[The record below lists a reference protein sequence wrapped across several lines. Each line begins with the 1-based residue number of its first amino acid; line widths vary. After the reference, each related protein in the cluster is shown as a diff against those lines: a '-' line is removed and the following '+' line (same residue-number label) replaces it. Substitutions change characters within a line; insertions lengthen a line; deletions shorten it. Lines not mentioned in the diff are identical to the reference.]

1 MTHDEQLRSELERT
15 GNLPNHIAII
25 MDGNG
30 RWARQ
35 RSLPRVEGH
44 RAAVKAVRD
53 VVEVCGQLGIGYLTL
68 YTFSI
73 ENWRR
78 PQKEVSALMQLLVH
92 TIKKELNDLLKNN
105 VRLITIG
112 SLLDLPHKTRES
124 LLFGIEQTKHCTG
137 LTLNLALNYGGR
149 KEIVDAVRTISHM
162 VKSGQ
167 LDADDIDESLFS
179 NNLYTANLPDPD
191 LLIRTS
197 GEFRISNFL
206 LWQLAYTEIYISD
219 LLWPDFRRMDLYNA
233 IRSYQKRERRFG
245 RVSEQLL
252 EPQPGQN

>member
-1 MTHDEQLRSELERT
+1 MTHDEQLRSDLEQA
-15 GNLPNHIAII
+15 GNLPHHIAII

-44 RAAVKAVRD
+44 REAVKAVRD

-78 PQKEVSALMQLLVH
+78 PQKEVGALMQLLVY

-112 SLLDLPHKTRES
+112 SLLDLPSKTRES
-124 LLFGIEQTKHCTG
+124 LLFGIEQTKHCSG
-137 LTLNLALNYGGR
+137 LTLNLALSYGGR
-149 KEIVDAVRTISHM
+149 KEIVDAVRSISKR
-162 VKSGQ
+162 VKSGE
-167 LDADDIDESLFS
+167 LDAGEIDEELFS
-179 NNLYTANLPDPD
+179 NSLYTANLPDPD

-219 LLWPDFRRMDLYNA
+219 LLWPDFRREDLYDA

-252 EPQPGQN
+252 DPQPGQN